1 MRIGRAVVD
10 SIERH
15 GVIDG
20 DRFHVLDGDVFG
32 THRRTGQVLALDDV
46 VLLSPIVPGKILAAL
61 GGFVDLGGSPWLTA
75 KVVTSVSGD
84 HGVIE
89 YPDFIE
95 ALAMEAELAVVIGRT
110 VHRGSASDAAE
121 AIFGFTC
128 FNDATAPE
136 FLDERNPRP
145 FPDVYGAKS
154 IDTFASMG
162 PWIRTDLDD
171 DAIARGLEIVC
182 RVNGTTVQQG
192 NTRDYVYAPSDVVR
206 HASRTTTLFAG
217 DVIALGTPYPFPLVE
232 VGDHVE
238 IEIEG
243 IGTLTNHIVRATR

>member
-1 MRIGRAVVD
+1 VRIGRAIVET
-10 SIERH
+10 IERH
-15 GVIDG
+15 GAIED
-20 DRFHVLDGDVFG
+20 DHFHVLDGDVFG
-32 THRRTGQVLALDDV
+32 AHRRTGQVLALDDV
-46 VLLSPIVPGKILAAL
+46 VLLSPVVPGKILAAL

-110 VHRGSASDAAE
+110 VHRASAADAAE

-128 FNDATAPE
+128 FNDATAPQ

-171 DAIARGLEIVC
+171 DVIARGLEIVC
-182 RVNGTTVQQG
+182 RVNGSTVQQG
-192 NTRDYVYAPSDVVR
+192 NTRDYVYAPSEVVR
-206 HASRTTTLFAG
+206 HASRTTALFAG
-217 DVIALGTPYPFPLVE
+217 DVIALGTPYPFPLVQ

-238 IEIEG
+238 IEIES
-243 IGTLTNHIVRATR
+243 IGTLTNHIVAATR

>member
-1 MRIGRAVVD
+1 MKVGRAVVET
-10 SIERH
+10 IERH
-15 GVIDG
+15 GAIEGDG
-20 DRFHVLDGDVFG
+20 FHVLDGDVFG
-32 THRRTGQVLALDDV
+32 TPRRTGQVLALDDV
-46 VLLSPIVPGKILAAL
+46 ALLSPVAPGTVLAAL

-110 VHRGSASDAAE
+110 VHRATAE
-121 AIFGFTC
+121 EAVDAIFGFTC
-128 FNDATAPE
+128 FNDVTAPE

-171 DAIARGLEIVC
+171 GAVVRGLEIVC
-182 RVNGTTVQQG
+182 RVNGSTVQHG
-192 NTRDYVYAPSDVVR
+192 NTRDYVYAPGEVVR
-206 HASRTTTLFAG
+206 YASRTTTLHPG

-238 IEIEG
+238 IEVEG
-243 IGTLTNHIVRATR
+243 IGVLNNHIVSATR